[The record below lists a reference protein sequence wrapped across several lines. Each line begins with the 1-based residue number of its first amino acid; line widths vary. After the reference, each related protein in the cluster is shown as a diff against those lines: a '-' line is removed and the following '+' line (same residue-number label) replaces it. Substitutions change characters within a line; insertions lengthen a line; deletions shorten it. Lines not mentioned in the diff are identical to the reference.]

1 MEGGEK
7 DQLTTLRSKM
17 VEPMTNYN
25 SRFPDVRVRKGRGM
39 EGREGRREWRSPDI
53 RVRYLNGGTGSGGEG
68 EGREERGRDGG
79 SGDPQILG

>member
-25 SRFPDVRVRKGRGM
+25 SRFPAVRVRN
-39 EGREGRREWRSPDI
+39 
-53 RVRYLNGGTGSGGEG
+53 LNGGTGSGGEG

>member
-17 VEPMTNYN
+17 VEPMTNCN
-25 SRFPDVRVRKGRGM
+25 SRFPAVRVRN
-39 EGREGRREWRSPDI
+39 
-53 RVRYLNGGTGSGGEG
+53 LNGGTESGGEG